1 MTFEETRIRR
11 FERPAGEAACL
22 VVIHAADRRLL
33 GMRVE
38 LGGEIVVG
46 REEGSGLVLDEPDV
60 SRRHALVL
68 PRDQG
73 HAIRDLGSTNG
84 TWVNGAE
91 VEEAALRG
99 GDQIRLGSAV
109 LKYLAGGDLEALYH
123 SEVRALALHDG
134 LTGAHNRH
142 HLLEFLE
149 REVARCRR
157 HGRPLSVLLL
167 DVDHFKRVND
177 ERGHLA
183 GDEVLRGLARLVAPL
198 ARREDCFARYGGEEF
213 VLVLPE
219 TALEGA
225 RLLAERIRRRVEE
238 EELRHDG
245 RPLRVTVSGGV
256 AELSPGMEGPA
267 ALLAAADALLYRAKA
282 EGRNRIAA

>member
-1 MTFEETRIRR
+1 MTTEETRIRR
-11 FERPAGEAACL
+11 FERPAGEGACL
-22 VVIHAADRRLL
+22 VVIHAAERRLL

-38 LGGEIVVG
+38 LRGELVIG
-46 REEGSGLVLDEPDV
+46 REEGSGLLLDEPDV
-60 SRRHALVL
+60 SRRHALIL
-68 PRDQG
+68 PREQG
-73 HAIRDLGSTNG
+73 HAVRDLGSTNG
-84 TWVNGAE
+84 TWVNDAE
-91 VEEAALRG
+91 VEEAPLRG

-109 LKYLAGGDLEALYH
+109 LKYLAGGDLEASYH
-123 SEVRALALHDG
+123 SEVRALAQHDG
-134 LTGAHNRH
+134 LTGAHNRR

-157 HGRPLSVLLL
+157 HGRALSLLLL

-183 GDEVLRGLARLVAPL
+183 GDEVLRGLARLLAAM

-219 TALEGA
+219 TSLEGA

-238 EELRHDG
+238 EELHHG
-245 RPLRVTVSGGV
+245 GKPLRVTVSGGL
-256 AELSPGMEGPA
+256 AELLPGMEGPTD
-267 ALLAAADALLYRAKA
+267 LLAAADALLYRAKE
-282 EGRNRIAA
+282 EGRNRIAG

>member
-1 MTFEETRIRR
+1 MTEETRIRR
-11 FERPAGEAACL
+11 FERPAGEGACL

-38 LGGEIVVG
+38 LRGEVVVG
-46 REEGSGLVLDEPDV
+46 REDGSDLVLDEPDV

-68 PRDQG
+68 PRERG
-73 HAIRDLGSTNG
+73 HAVRDLGSTNG
-84 TWVNGAE
+84 TWVNDAE
-91 VEEAALRG
+91 IEEAALRG

-123 SEVRALALHDG
+123 SEVRALAQHDG
-134 LTGAHNRH
+134 LTGVHNRR
-142 HLLEFLE
+142 HLLDFLE
-149 REVARCRR
+149 RELARCRR
-157 HGRPLSVLLL
+157 HGRPLSLVLLDL
-167 DVDHFKRVND
+167 DHFKRVND

-183 GDEVLRGLARLVAPL
+183 GDEVLRGLARLVAPM

-213 VLVLPE
+213 ALVLPE

-225 RLLAERIRRRVEE
+225 RLLAERIRRSVEE
-238 EELRHDG
+238 LELRHDG

-256 AELSPGMEGPA
+256 AELRAGMEGPG
-267 ALLAAADALLYRAKA
+267 ALLAAADELLYRAKA
-282 EGRNRIAA
+282 DGRNRIAG

>member
-1 MTFEETRIRR
+1 MTEETRIRR
-11 FERPAGEAACL
+11 FERPAGEGACL

-38 LGGEIVVG
+38 LRGEVGVG
-46 REEGSGLVLDEPDV
+46 REEGSDLVLDEPDV

-68 PRDQG
+68 PRERG

-84 TWVNGAE
+84 TWVNDAE

-123 SEVRALALHDG
+123 SEVRALAQHDG
-134 LTGAHNRH
+134 LTGVHNRR
-142 HLLEFLE
+142 HLLDFLE
-149 REVARCRR
+149 RELARCRR
-157 HGRPLSVLLL
+157 HGRPLSLVLLDL
-167 DVDHFKRVND
+167 DHFKRVND

-213 VLVLPE
+213 ALVLPE
-219 TALEGA
+219 TELEGA
-225 RLLAERIRRRVEE
+225 RLLAERIRRSVEE
-238 EELRHDG
+238 LELRHDG

-256 AELSPGMEGPA
+256 AELRPGMEGSV
-267 ALLAAADALLYRAKA
+267 ALLAAADELLYRAKA
-282 EGRNRIAA
+282 DGRNRIAG

>member
-1 MTFEETRIRR
+1 MLTEETRIRR
-11 FERPAGEAACL
+11 FERPAGEGACR

-33 GMRVE
+33 GTRVE
-38 LGGEIVVG
+38 LRGEVVVG

-60 SRRHALVL
+60 SRRHALVV
-68 PRDQG
+68 PRERG
-73 HAIRDLGSTNG
+73 HAVRDLGSTNG
-84 TWVNGAE
+84 TWVNDAE
-91 VEEAALRG
+91 VEEVELRG

-123 SEVRALALHDG
+123 SEVRALAQHDG
-134 LTGAHNRH
+134 LTGVHNRR

-157 HGRPLSVLLL
+157 HGHPLSLLLL

-177 ERGHLA
+177 DRGHLA
-183 GDEVLRGLARLVAPL
+183 GDEVLRGLARLVAPM
-198 ARREDCFARYGGEEF
+198 ARREDCLARYGGEEF
-213 VLVLPE
+213 VLALPE

-225 RLLAERIRRRVEE
+225 RLLAERIRRQVEE
-238 EELRHDG
+238 LELRHDG
-245 RPLRVTVSGGV
+245 RPVRVTISGGV
-256 AELSPGMEGPA
+256 AELLPEMEGPT

-282 EGRNRIAA
+282 EGRNRIVG